1 MGLNMADFGSFG
13 YVKMTGDTP
22 ENIDPLADDTS
33 VGASNEMLSSA
44 SIPTQTLAKTP
55 SSQIN
60 CDDLHD
66 DGSSIP

>member
-33 VGASNEMLSSA
+33 HGERNTLKCVHTDPNIGKDTIISNKLR
-44 SIPTQTLAKTP
+44 
-55 SSQIN
+55 
-60 CDDLHD
+60 
-66 DGSSIP
+66 